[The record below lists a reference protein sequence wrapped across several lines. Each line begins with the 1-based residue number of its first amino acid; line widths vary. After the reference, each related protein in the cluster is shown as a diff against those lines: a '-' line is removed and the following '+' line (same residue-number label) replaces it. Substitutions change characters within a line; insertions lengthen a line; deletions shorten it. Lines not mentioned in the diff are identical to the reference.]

1 MTISK
6 NRNDREFQKFVETVD
21 GETAVRVIPFSGTDI
36 NPLARFVEAT
46 YSNENKTITY
56 AYYESSLKATQ
67 YNTITVIYTVP
78 QDTTFTSA
86 EWS

>member
-6 NRNDREFQKFVETVD
+6 NRNDREFQKFREGND
-21 GETAVRVIPFSGTDI
+21 GLPVVGVIPFSGTDI
-36 NPLARFVEAT
+36 NPLAKFVEAT
-46 YSNENKTITY
+46 YSNENKTVTY
-56 AYYESSLKATQ
+56 TYYESSLKATQ
-67 YNTITVIYTVP
+67 YNSITTVYTVP